1 MTGFYIRDIFIWSFA
16 FGWDL
21 CEAMTNAFG
30 KVIVITKS
38 SG

>member
-1 MTGFYIRDIFIWSFA
+1 MAGLYIRNIFIWLFA

-30 KVIVITKS
+30 KVIVTTKS